1 MWIGFCFS
9 LTAGSTFFSSRLR
22 MPKDRFLYSIPSER
36 GFVVLAPEDNRLPSG
51 EQYWHKLK
59 IMKSAGDSLT

>member
-1 MWIGFCFS
+1 
-9 LTAGSTFFSSRLR
+9 

-51 EQYWHKLK
+51 EQDWHKLK